1 MQSSPLPSTP
11 AASRYPASLSHATSC
26 ANTTVPG
33 PARPSTRGY
42 PAPSIDSSI
51 GSPPSAS
58 SLPLHEYSSLA
69 DLLQQAGYKET
80 RVYTP
85 EAEKIRSRIKK
96 TLDDENEDEI
106 NALYGTYGF
115 DRNSGIGGVGDREG
129 LGHGEIRHHI
139 TEPGLP
145 MKSSSSILRSLA
157 LQDAASSLPKTD
169 TPDQSWWTA
178 WGRTPKSDHTSP
190 DAKSNASYEASTEVG
205 LGLAKGGE
213 GVRKVRSTWDVERS
227 RPRRAGTDSPPQEER
242 PPRPR
247 VPSSPADVITTTSAT
262 GYTYTHTPT
271 KQPTRRVEKD
281 IFSSPPPPTAV
292 DEDAYGYCPL
302 PEDYEAQCTE
312 DEAMYAMGVNDYTD
326 IYSLGSNSNT
336 ASAAGSFRDTASTAS
351 ISSERSRTRSETE
364 ERAVREIQE
373 FQDEMAMID
382 EVNQVGQRILRDAVQ
397 YDDSLEFDSPDS
409 QTTPLPDIGARDS
422 FRMPSIPV
430 PPVPR
435 GTAPAQNSYLKDEE
449 QAPDTP
455 KPVGRAEQQKKPLK
469 YGDRA
474 TRLRIAHS
482 TPALRQTAASST
494 PPLPEGWLGSIRSA
508 LIGRSEPA
516 TTSTSPQPLPF
527 TSQPRGPIRIS
538 PITPAMPT
546 LVTTSPVIC
555 DSISTEAEDLPPVP
569 SPRVLVTSAES
580 SSSTGISTF
589 ALKLRP
595 SLAKLREA
603 VLGSAPST
611 DRSNEDSISPMLS
624 PRLDWGEQGEQF
636 AGWSPAKSK
645 KGKQVLRDSNEG
657 GIDVLFGPQA
667 VAAAAV
673 DDKDI
678 DYSKSF
684 FYKPTTPPKCAKSH
698 NSAADCASNP
708 TCTVTPS
715 TPPSE
720 RPGMKKR
727 QSIKSLKAAL
737 LLPVAPA
744 SAAQPPVP
752 AIPAHLSHLAT
763 PRKMKDPLR
772 PPILAI
778 QSPGA
783 WQPRELVLEGE
794 EWDAREGSVGDWGRG
809 RGKGRGS
816 KGSGVRRRKSKKVV
830 RD

>member
-1 MQSSPLPSTP
+1 MQSSPLPQTP
-11 AASRYPASLSHATSC
+11 AASRYPASLSHSTSS

-33 PARPSTRGY
+33 PSRPSTRGY
-42 PAPSIDSSI
+42 PTPSIDSSI
-51 GSPPSAS
+51 ASPPSTS
-58 SLPLHEYSSLA
+58 SVPLHEYSSLA

-96 TLDDENEDEI
+96 TLDDENEAEI

-115 DRNSGIGGVGDREG
+115 DRSSGIAGNGD
-129 LGHGEIRHHI
+129 GHAEIRHHI

-157 LQDAASSLPKTD
+157 LQDAASSLPKTE
-169 TPDQSWWTA
+169 TPDQSWWSA
-178 WGRTPKSDHTSP
+178 WGRNNKSDHTSP
-190 DAKSNASYEASTEVG
+190 DARSNASYEASTEVG

-213 GVRKVRSTWDVERS
+213 GVRKVRSAWDLERS

-262 GYTYTHTPT
+262 GYITYTPT
-271 KQPTRRVEKD
+271 RQPTRNMERD
-281 IFSSPPPPTAV
+281 IFSSPPPPPAV
-292 DEDAYGYCPL
+292 EEDAYGYCPL

-326 IYSLGSNSNT
+326 IYSLGSDSNSP
-336 ASAAGSFRDTASTAS
+336 SAAASFRDTASILS
-351 ISSERSRTRSETE
+351 SGSERSRTRSETE

-382 EVNQVGQRILRDAVQ
+382 EVNQVGQRIMRDAVQ

-409 QTTPLPDIGARDS
+409 QSTPLPDVGADAAVVAHS
-422 FRMPSIPV
+422 FRMPTIPV

-435 GTAPAQNSYLKDEE
+435 EAAYSQDRYIDEE
-449 QAPDTP
+449 DTPDTP
-455 KPVGRAEQQKKPLK
+455 KAAQHAEKEKKTLK

-482 TPALRQTAASST
+482 TPALRQTQTATSPA

-508 LIGRSEPA
+508 LIGKTATVPTPA
-516 TTSTSPQPLPF
+516 TVSTSPQPPPF
-527 TSQPRGPIRIS
+527 TSQPKGPIRIS

-555 DSISTEAEDLPPVP
+555 DSVSTEAEDLPPVP
-569 SPRVLVTSAES
+569 SPRIIVTSDFSAT
-580 SSSTGISTF
+580 STGISSF

-595 SLAKLREA
+595 SLAKLRDA
-603 VLGSAPST
+603 VLGSSAST
-611 DRSNEDSISPMLS
+611 NDRVNEENTSPMLS

-645 KGKQVLRDSNEG
+645 KGKEVLRDSNEG
-657 GIDVLFGPQA
+657 GIDALFGPQA

-673 DDKDI
+673 DDRDI

-684 FYKPTTPPKCAKSH
+684 FYKPTTPPR
-698 NSAADCASNP
+698 SANANASSNP

-744 SAAQPPVP
+744 SSQPPVP

-763 PRKMKDPLR
+763 PRKLKDPMR

-809 RGKGRGS
+809 RGKGRGA
-816 KGSGVRRRKSKKVV
+816 KGNGIRRRKSKKVV

>member
-1 MQSSPLPSTP
+1 MQSSPLPQTP
-11 AASRYPASLSHATSC
+11 GTSSSRYPASLSHATSS
-26 ANTTVPG
+26 AHTTVPG
-33 PARPSTRGY
+33 PSRPPTRGY

-51 GSPPSAS
+51 ASPPSTS
-58 SLPLHEYSSLA
+58 SVPLHEYSSLA
-69 DLLQQAGYKET
+69 DLLHQAGYKET

-115 DRNSGIGGVGDREG
+115 DRTNGLVVNGDGHG

-157 LQDAASSLPKTD
+157 LQDAASSLPKTE
-169 TPDQSWWTA
+169 TPDQSWWSA
-178 WGRTPKSDHTSP
+178 WGRIPKSEHTSP

-213 GVRKVRSTWDVERS
+213 GVRKVRSAWDLERS

-247 VPSSPADVITTTSAT
+247 VPSSPADVISTTSAT
-262 GYTYTHTPT
+262 GYTYTPT
-271 KQPTRRVEKD
+271 RQPTRRIEKD
-281 IFSSPPPPTAV
+281 IFSSPPPPPAV
-292 DEDAYGYCPL
+292 EEDAYGYCPL

-326 IYSLGSNSNT
+326 IYSLGSNSNS
-336 ASAAGSFRDTASTAS
+336 ASAAASLRDTASI
-351 ISSERSRTRSETE
+351 ISSSGSERSRTRSETE

-382 EVNQVGQRILRDAVQ
+382 EVDQVGQRILRDAVQ

-409 QTTPLPDIGARDS
+409 QTTPLPDIGAADS
-422 FRMPSIPV
+422 FRMPTIPV
-430 PPVPR
+430 PS
-435 GTAPAQNSYLKDEE
+435 APQHSAQTRYLEREE
-449 QAPDTP
+449 TPDTP
-455 KPVGRAEQQKKPLK
+455 KPAQQAEQQKKPLK

-482 TPALRQTAASST
+482 TPALRQTAIASA
-494 PPLPEGWLGSIRSA
+494 PPLPEGWLGSIKSA
-508 LIGRSEPA
+508 LIGKTVPA
-516 TTSTSPQPLPF
+516 IASTSSQPPPF
-527 TSQPRGPIRIS
+527 TSQPKGPIRIS

-569 SPRVLVTSAES
+569 SPRIVVTSSGS
-580 SSSTGISTF
+580 SSASSGISSF

-595 SLAKLREA
+595 SLAKLRDV
-603 VLGSAPST
+603 VLGSTVPVAT
-611 DRSNEDSISPMLS
+611 LNEDNTSPMLS

-645 KGKQVLRDSNEG
+645 KSKEVLRDSNEG
-657 GIDVLFGPQA
+657 
-667 VAAAAV
+667 
-673 DDKDI
+673 DI

-684 FYKPTTPPKCAKSH
+684 FYKPTTPPKPAKS
-698 NSAADCASNP
+698 NGSNGDGTQNP

-715 TPPSE
+715 TPPNESE

-737 LLPVAPA
+737 LLPVAP
-744 SAAQPPVP
+744 SPAAQPPVP

-809 RGKGRGS
+809 RGKGRAT
-816 KGSGVRRRKSKKVV
+816 KGSGMRRRKSKKVV